1 MTPKQQ
7 FEAQIEK
14 CRAMSGEERLNL
26 AFDLRELSCQSA
38 RDGIRQQHPEASAD
52 QGERLLRE
60 RTVLAQP
67 ET

>member
-14 CRAMSGEERLNL
+14 CRAMSGEERLKV
-26 AFDLRELSCQSA
+26 AFDLHGLSCQTA
-38 RDGIRQQHPEASAD
+38 RDGIRHQHPEASAD
-52 QGERLLRE
+52 EGERLLRKQ
-60 RTVLAQP
+60 TALAQP

>member
-26 AFDLRELSCQSA
+26 AFDLRELSCQIA
-38 RDGIRQQHPEASAD
+38 RDGIRQQHPEANAD
-52 QGERLLRE
+52 EGERLLRE